1 MSKVMI
7 DPGHGGTDT
16 GAYNPP
22 FSEKEMNLKVAKY
35 LKAFLDGYGI
45 TTAMT
50 RTSDVYVGLTAR
62 SDKSDNFKAD
72 YFVSIHHNAGGGDG
86 YEVIHSMI
94 GGDGE
99 ELADAIVKRFAEIG
113 QNPHRADPTYFRVG
127 SDGRDYYTVIKKTN
141 APAVITEYAF
151 LDSKD
156 KAIVDTEAELKAE
169 AEAIGKAILDELG
182 IALKVAKPEPKEFVK
197 KDWLSDLMKT
207 SGVKLPS
214 TKYGDKN
221 PFVGLLQ
228 ERLNS
233 LGYNLAVDDDFGPK
247 TKAAVNDW
255 LGKNGLLQ
263 DAEIGSDSWLRLI
276 G

>member
-1 MSKVMI
+1 MI

-22 FSEKEMNLKVAKY
+22 FIEKDMNLKVAKY
-35 LKAFLDGYGI
+35 LKAFLDGYGV

-50 RTSDVYVGLTAR
+50 RTSDVYVGLTTRA
-62 SDKSDNFKAD
+62 DKADNFKAD
-72 YFVSIHHNAGGGDG
+72 YFVSIHHNAGGGHGADI
-86 YEVIHSMI
+86 IHSVV

-99 ELADAIVKRFAEIG
+99 ELADRISSEFKAIG
-113 QNPHRADPTYFRVG
+113 QEPHRADPTYFKLNSRG
-127 SDGRDYYTVIKKTN
+127 TDYYAVIRKTGM
-141 APAVITEYAF
+141 PAVITEFAF
-151 LDSKD
+151 IDSADVKI
-156 KAIVDTEAELKAE
+156 ADTDGELKKE
-169 AEAIGKAILDELG
+169 AEAIGKAILKQFG
-182 IALKVAKPEPKEFVK
+182 IKIKADDPKVFDK

-207 SGVKLPS
+207 AGAKLPS

-233 LGYNLAVDDDFGPK
+233 LGYSLAVDDDFGPK
-247 TKAAVNDW
+247 TRAAVNDW
-255 LGKNGLLQ
+255 LGKNSLLQ